1 MGDLAAYSAPRAVD
15 REKNSMRKA
24 WDIGVL
30 TAVLFGLAL
39 SLIAPQGAVAKGSLP
54 EPAYLVI
61 DADSGAVLAQQ
72 NANQPWYPA
81 SVTKAMSAYMVFQAL
96 ADGRLSL
103 KDRVKISPKAASQP
117 PGKLGLGAGTKVSVK
132 LLLEAMIVRSA
143 NDAAVALAEAV
154 SGSEPAFASAMTRQA
169 QALGMTQTVF
179 ANASGLPDV
188 AQVTSARDLALLGR
202 ALMTDFPDRFDLFS
216 KRQVSFNGQV
226 RPSIMSWLRAYKGA
240 EGIKTG
246 FTCGS
251 GYNLLAAAKRDGRR
265 LIGVVLG
272 ARSGGDRNVRM
283 RKLMDAGFATPRE
296 ATSGA
301 VLVRALRGHAR
312 SAAPYVLGGGRCAV
326 APSPGT
332 EHMVAG
338 KLPGWGLVFGSF
350 VSKDA
355 ASQRISQNQAALKEV
370 VGKGEPAIIARTSI
384 ATHRYSALLVGLA
397 QEDAGSACQ
406 HLQELGV
413 YCLAV
418 PPKLLNNPHA
428 LWR

>member
-1 MGDLAAYSAPRAVD
+1 
-15 REKNSMRKA
+15 MRKP
-24 WDIGVL
+24 WG
-30 TAVLFGLAL
+30 AVFLIAVVAAL
-39 SLIAPQGAVAKGSLP
+39 SLAAPPRAAAQQGLP
-54 EPAYLVI
+54 DPAYVVI
-61 DADSGAVLAQQ
+61 DAGTGAVLAQE

-81 SVTKAMSAYMVFQAL
+81 SVTKAMTAYMVFQAL
-96 ADGRLSL
+96 AEGHLSL
-103 KDRVKISPKAASQP
+103 TDKVNVSAKAAGQP
-117 PGKLGLGAGTKVSVK
+117 PGKLGLRAGSKVSVK
-132 LLLEAMIVRSA
+132 FLLEAMLVRSA

-169 QALGMTQTVF
+169 QALGMSQTVF
-179 ANASGLPDV
+179 ANASGLPDG
-188 AQVTSARDLALLGR
+188 AQITSARDLALLGR
-202 ALMTDFPDRFDLFS
+202 ALVTDFPEHYGFFS
-216 KRQVSFNGQV
+216 RPHVSFGGQV
-226 RPSIMSWLRAYKGA
+226 RPSIMSWLRSYKGA

-251 GYNLLAAAKRDGRR
+251 GYNLLASATRDGRR

-272 ARSGGDRNVRM
+272 ARSGGERNVRM
-283 RKLMDAGFATPRE
+283 RKLMDAAFTAPPE

-301 VLVRALRGHAR
+301 ILIAALRGHAR
-312 SAAPYVLGGGRCAV
+312 SAAPYVLGGGRCGV

-350 VSKDA
+350 VSKDE
-355 ASQRISQNQAALKEV
+355 ASRRIADNQAALKDV
-370 VGKGEPAIIARTSI
+370 VAKGEPAIVARTSI
-384 ATHRYSALLVGLA
+384 ATHRYSALLVDLDQ
-397 QEDAGSACQ
+397 QEAGSACS